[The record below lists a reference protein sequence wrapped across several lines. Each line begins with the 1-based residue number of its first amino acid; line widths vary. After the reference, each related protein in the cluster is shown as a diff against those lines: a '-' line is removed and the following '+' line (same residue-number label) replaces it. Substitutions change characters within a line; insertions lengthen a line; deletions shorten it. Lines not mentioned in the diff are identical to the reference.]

1 MRHRVLLSN
10 AISKKE
16 QVHTDRYHQATM
28 NSPDPPLNLL
38 KNVQDAFVLYS
49 SDALER
55 IRMCCRT
62 CVSLSWRIWS
72 FALRPHIA
80 FLRFLVLHLLT
91 RDDDTG
97 RRIYN
102 FQQYHPLF
110 QVATWALSRLLGNW
124 REEKEFYFH
133 LISFLSSSHLV
144 VWEHEPTST
153 SSYISLTAIFPIE
166 FNERGLYLNI
176 LFLWDFPKCRPFLLV
191 GPCTEHPCTL
201 SAHRMADRG
210 SHNSKRI
217 VSLEKWKE
225 WIP

>member
-1 MRHRVLLSN
+1 MRLSVLTDLIICSTSSHCFFKISRFASTHPWWWHRQTNIQFSTVSSSISSN
-10 AISKKE
+10 
-16 QVHTDRYHQATM
+16 HLGT
-28 NSPDPPLNLL
+28 
-38 KNVQDAFVLYS
+38 FS
-49 SDALER
+49 S
-55 IRMCCRT
+55 
-62 CVSLSWRIWS
+62 
-72 FALRPHIA
+72 
-80 FLRFLVLHLLT
+80 
-91 RDDDTG
+91 
-97 RRIYN
+97 
-102 FQQYHPLF
+102 
-110 QVATWALSRLLGNW
+110 SRNW

-176 LFLWDFPKCRPFLLV
+176 LFLWDFPICRPFLLV